1 MFFLEVYEYRS
12 IILEIALISDDKYY
26 TSILGALSKKLY
38 GVSYVAE
45 IFSAVSHTLVDLN
58 GRFSVFGLFGK
69 KNKIVLGVDI
79 SSSSVKLLELSKSG
93 DKLRVESYAVEPLP
107 ANSVVEKS
115 INDSEAVGETIRK
128 VLSKSR
134 SNVKLAAVAVA
145 GSAVITKTI
154 QMGAELNEQDL
165 ENQIALEA
173 DQYVPYPLDE
183 VAIDFEVLGPSE
195 DNADQ
200 VDVLLAACRKENV
213 ELREET
219 LELAGLTS
227 EVVDVEAH
235 AVERA
240 FDLIASQ
247 FDESAEERTVAVVDI
262 GSTMTTLSVLAEGQT
277 VYTREQ
283 LFGGR
288 QLTEEIQRR
297 YGLSFEEAG
306 LAKKQGG
313 LPDDYEREV
322 LEPFKEA
329 VVQQVARSL
338 QFFFGSSQYNE
349 VDYVVLAGGVASVP
363 DLAEM
368 VQEKVGIKTVVANPF
383 AEMTLNSK
391 VNASAL
397 SNDAPSLMIA
407 CGLAMRSFD

>member
-1 MFFLEVYEYRS
+1 M
-12 IILEIALISDDKYY
+12 
-26 TSILGALSKKLY
+26 
-38 GVSYVAE
+38 
-45 IFSAVSHTLVDLN
+45 
-58 GRFSVFGLFGK
+58 FGLFGK
-69 KNKIVLGVDI
+69 KNDIVLGVDI
-79 SSSSVKLLELSKSG
+79 SSSSVKVLELSKSG

-115 INDSEAVGETIRK
+115 INDVEAVGETVK
-128 VLSKSR
+128 KALAKSR
-134 SNVKLAAVAVA
+134 SGVRLAAVAVA

-154 QMGAELNEQDL
+154 QMSAALTDQELED
-165 ENQIALEA
+165 QISVEA

-183 VAIDFEVLGPSE
+183 VAIDFEVVGPSE

-213 ELREET
+213 ELREDV
-219 LELAGLTS
+219 LEIGGLTS
-227 EVVDVEAH
+227 KIVDIEAH

-240 FDLIASQ
+240 FELIASQ
-247 FDESAEERTVAVVDI
+247 MDESPEEQTVAIVDI
-262 GSTMTTLSVLAEGQT
+262 GSTMTTLSVLADNVT

-283 LFGGR
+283 MFGGG

-349 VDYVVLAGGVASVP
+349 VDYVVLAGGVASVQ
-363 DLAEM
+363 DIASL
-368 VQEKVGIKTVVANPF
+368 VQEKVGIKTVLANPF

-391 VNASAL
+391 VNPSSL

-407 CGLAMRSFD
+407 CGLAMRSFE